1 MIFPLKLKIELH
13 VLNLDPLEMKVTSAV
28 NLIHATQWKPSSME
42 KIPQIYRDVNFLSQ
56 KKVLVFAID
65 FLLQFV

>member
-1 MIFPLKLKIELH
+1 
-13 VLNLDPLEMKVTSAV
+13 
-28 NLIHATQWKPSSME
+28 ME

-65 FLLQFV
+65 FLLQFVWRLSQIHNSSAYL